1 MSSTTNRDKLYVWE
15 HGDTFALVAIKYRRT
30 QREYIEV
37 LDLNKALV
45 RRNNWIMRPG
55 DVIEIPDSWFPLRE
69 PDFNVVVVGTWGR
82 RDTNANQTQ

>member
-1 MSSTTNRDKLYVWE
+1 MPTTPNREKLYVWE
-15 HGDTFALVAIKYRRT
+15 EGDTFALIACKYRRT
-30 QREYIEV
+30 EREYIEV

-55 DVIEIPDSWFPLRE
+55 DIIEIPDSWFPLQE

-82 RDTNANQTQ
+82 RDNAQTQ